1 MSNEVTTIAQ
11 KRVVGS
17 ATRKAV
23 LMYLADRASDDGSGI
38 WTSKAHIAA
47 DTELSKRSV
56 QNVMNQFEIEGLLV
70 KVGTKACTNGFTF
83 EYRLE
88 MPLLMALPSTRE
100 EQVRGAGGS
109 PVRGVKEI
117 HGVHHVHPTGAGDSP
132 HGVHHVHPNHPL
144 TPHEPPKE
152 RENAPNLFS
161 ASEIEPV
168 EASKPDQIE
177 AGFQEF
183 WAEIWPTHKRKAGKI
198 DCQKIYRAAC
208 EGKHP
213 KAAKVSPSALNRA
226 ARAYIASLRGDM
238 TYLKGPKPWLN
249 QPGWEPYLEAVSV
262 PSLDQLTP
270 RQRNLLQAGQVPP
283 SMVMENGKPSPVAR
297 HWLKNFGC
305 EVPA

>member
-17 ATRKAV
+17 ATRKTV

-56 QNVMNQFEIEGLLV
+56 QNVMNQFEEEGLLV
-70 KVGTKACTNGFTF
+70 KVGTKACTNGFTY
-83 EYRLE
+83 EYRLD
-88 MPLLMALPSTRE
+88 MPLVLSLPSTRE
-100 EQVRGAGGS
+100 DQLRGAGDS

-144 TPHEPPKE
+144 TTHEPPKT
-152 RENAPNLFS
+152 RANAPDLFS
-161 ASEIEPV
+161 ADSPQPAERICPDAIEL
-168 EASKPDQIE
+168 
-177 AGFQEF
+177 GFQEF
-183 WAEIWPTHKRKAGKI
+183 WNEIWPTHKRKVGKI
-198 DCQKIYRAAC
+198 DCQKIYRTAC

-213 KAAKVSPSALNRA
+213 KAAKVGPDTLNRA

-249 QPGWEPYLEAVSV
+249 QPGWEPFLEASSA
-262 PSLDQLTP
+262 PAFDQLSP
-270 RQRNLLQAGQVPP
+270 RQRNMLQEGRVPP
-283 SMVMENGKPSPVAR
+283 SMIMENGKPSPAAR